1 MGWTAATASQTC
13 GWPFFSRRPRA
24 SFMKILLIDD
34 HPLFAFGFAH
44 ALSSQAPG
52 IASVTASSVE
62 QGIDLIVRHP
72 DVSIALIDYRL
83 GGDDGLQ
90 ALIRIGESHPWLAR
104 VLISG
109 QEDASLQLRARR
121 AGASGFL
128 GKSLPIEEIVSALY
142 TIAGGGVHFGSG
154 LEDPGPAILS
164 SAPSTRQLE
173 VLGLVSRGL
182 PNKRIASQLGI
193 TERTVKLHVAALLDR
208 LQADNRT
215 HLLMKARE
223 RGLL

>member
-1 MGWTAATASQTC
+1 MHPGRFA
-13 GWPFFSRRPRA
+13 GRRR
-24 SFMKILLIDD
+24 SFFMKILLIDD

-44 ALSSQAPG
+44 ALTSQARG
-52 IASVTASSVE
+52 IEAVTASSVE
-62 QGIDLIVRHP
+62 QGIDLISRHS

-83 GGDDGLQ
+83 GGDDGLET
-90 ALIRIGESHPWLAR
+90 LIRIGESHPWLAR

-109 QEDASLQLRARR
+109 QEDTVLKARARR

-128 GKSLPIEEIVSALY
+128 GKSLPIEEIVLALR
-142 TIAGGGVHFGSG
+142 TIADGGIHFGA
-154 LEDPGPAILS
+154 DPEEAGWGAS
-164 SAPSTRQLE
+164 SLAPSTRQLE
-173 VLGLVSRGL
+173 VLALVSQGL

-193 TERTVKLHVAALLDR
+193 TERTVKLHVAALLER

-215 HLLMKARE
+215 HLLLKARE